1 MTADRDTK
9 QRTRTWWPL
18 VLAIAAMI
26 AIMQFV
32 KAPHATPVM
41 CDSDI
46 AADTADVLMLSASW
60 CGYCT
65 RARQMFVK
73 DGINYCEY
81 DIERTKTGADLYARS
96 GARGVPVIYVG
107 EAVFFGFNS
116 HEIRQALVAEDI
128 VSLDRL

>member
-1 MTADRDTK
+1 MTVDRETP
-9 QRTRTWWPL
+9 QRSRTWWPL
-18 VLAIAAMI
+18 VLAIAGMI
-26 AIMQFV
+26 AIMQFA
-32 KAPHATPVM
+32 KAPDVTPVM
-41 CDSDI
+41 CDSDV
-46 AADTADVLMLSASW
+46 AADAADVLMLSASW
-60 CGYCT
+60 CGYCA

-81 DIERTKTGADLYARS
+81 DIERTQAGADLYARS

-116 HEIRQALVAEDI
+116 HEIRQALVADDI